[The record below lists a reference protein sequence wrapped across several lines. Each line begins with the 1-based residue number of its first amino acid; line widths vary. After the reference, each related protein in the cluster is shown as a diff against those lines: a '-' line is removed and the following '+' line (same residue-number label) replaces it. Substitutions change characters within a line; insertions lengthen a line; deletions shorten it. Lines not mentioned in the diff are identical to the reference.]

1 MYQDN
6 KLWIGKSD
14 EEKIYI
20 YPRMAN
26 RHGMI
31 AGATGTGKTVTLKV
45 LAESFSDCGVPV
57 FLADVKGDLAGICR
71 KGEESDSL
79 KNRIDAMGLR
89 EDGFRFQA
97 YPASFWDIYG
107 EKGLPLRATISE
119 MGPLLLGRILELNE
133 TQSDILTVIFKI
145 ADDEQLLLLDTKD
158 LRSMIQYVSE
168 NAGEYS
174 ARYGNLAKQSLGAI
188 MRAVVA
194 LEAEGGE
201 EFFGEPA
208 LNLGDFICRDCDGKG
223 VIQVLDCQKL
233 VQNPTMYSTFL
244 LWMMS
249 ELFESLPE
257 VGDKEKPKMVF
268 FFDEAHLLFD
278 SASKSLLGKIEQV
291 VKLIRSKGVGIYFI
305 TQSPKDIPDGVL
317 GQLGN
322 KIQHALHAYTP
333 SEQKAVRAAARSF
346 RENPDFD
353 TCEALTSLGIGEA
366 LVSVLD
372 ENGIPTVVKK
382 CRILPPQSRMGI
394 VTEEERKEEI
404 TGSLLYSR
412 YSEMIDRESAYEI
425 LEKKVLTEREN
436 KEREKREAEEEK
448 QRQKEEEAAEK
459 QRQKEEAAAEKQR
472 QREEAAAE
480 RQRLKEE
487 EAARKAAEKK
497 AAEKDKKVKSA
508 VKKAADSAAGTIGRE
523 VGNSIGKSLGG
534 SFGKKLGGNVGASL
548 GRGILSTLFKS

>member
-6 KLWIGKSD
+6 KIWIGKSGS
-14 EEKIYI
+14 EKVYI
-20 YPRMAN
+20 HPRMAN

-45 LAESFSDCGVPV
+45 LAESFSECGVPV
-57 FLADVKGDLAGICR
+57 FLADVKGDLAGVCR
-71 KGEESDSL
+71 KGDESESIKKRMDSMEL
-79 KNRIDAMGLR
+79 EG
-89 EDGFRFQA
+89 EGFQFQPCPSA
-97 YPASFWDIYG
+97 FWDIYG
-107 EKGLPLRATISE
+107 EKGLPLRATVSE
-119 MGPLLLGRILELNE
+119 MGPLLLSRILELNE

-158 LRSMIQYVSE
+158 LRSMVQYVSE

-188 MRAVVA
+188 MRAIVA

-201 EFFGEPA
+201 SFFGEPA
-208 LNLGDFICRDCDGKG
+208 LNLSDWLCRDCDGKG

-233 VQNPTMYSTFL
+233 VQNPAMYSTFL

-249 ELFESLPE
+249 ELFENLPE
-257 VGDKEKPKMVF
+257 VGDKEKPKMIF

-333 SEQKAVRAAARSF
+333 SEQKAVRAAAQSF

-353 TCEALTSLGIGEA
+353 TVEALTSLEIGEA

-372 ENGIPTVVKK
+372 ESGIPTIVKK
-382 CRILPPQSRMGI
+382 CRILPPQSRMGTI
-394 VTEEERKEEI
+394 TEEERKEEI
-404 TGSLLYSR
+404 EGSLLYNR
-412 YSEMIDRESAYEI
+412 YFQTVDRESAYEI
-425 LEKKVLTEREN
+425 LEKKVLAE
-436 KEREKREAEEEK
+436 KEDEEKARKEAEE
-448 QRQKEEEAAEK
+448 EK

-472 QREEAAAE
+472 QKEEAAAE
-480 RQRLKEE
+480 KKKQREE

-497 AAEKDKKVKSA
+497 AEAQSKRVKSA
-508 VKKAADSAAGTIGRE
+508 MKQTASSAAGTIGRE
-523 VGNSIGKSLGG
+523 VGNSVGKSLGG
-534 SFGKKLGGNVGASL
+534 SFGKKIGGNVGASL
-548 GRGILSTLFKS
+548 GRGILNTLFKL